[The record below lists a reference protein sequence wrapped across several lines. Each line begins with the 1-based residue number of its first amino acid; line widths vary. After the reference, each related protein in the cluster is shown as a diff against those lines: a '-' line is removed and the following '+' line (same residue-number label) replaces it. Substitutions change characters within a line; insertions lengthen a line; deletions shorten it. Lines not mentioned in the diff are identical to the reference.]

1 MLCPIAA
8 QLRRA
13 GCAFLIRAEP
23 RTSMVNRPSAIALFL
38 RDIRVEHTL
47 FALPFAYV
55 GAVMA
60 ARGVPT
66 WWQLLWITLA
76 VVGARTAAMAANR
89 YFDKEMD
96 AANPRTAKRAVA
108 SGKLPPAVMLWA
120 IGLGLALLVLS
131 AVMLNPLC
139 VKLLPLAALG
149 AIGYPLC
156 KRFTWTVH
164 FVLGAVDACAP
175 LGAYVAVAGTI
186 DTPALLLFL
195 AVTVWVAG
203 FDILYA
209 LMDLKFDLANG
220 VRSFPQAFGER
231 SARAWPVLLHGV
243 MVLALLEAGVLA
255 RAGWLYYA
263 GVVLAAAVTAYEQR
277 LIALAKDVFA
287 LNDRVFLTNMAF
299 SVGFLGTTL
308 ASYVAR

>member
-1 MLCPIAA
+1 
-8 QLRRA
+8 
-13 GCAFLIRAEP
+13 
-23 RTSMVNRPSAIALFL
+23 VNPVKLFL

-60 ARGVPT
+60 ARGLPA

-89 YFDKEMD
+89 YFDRDLDKLV
-96 AANPRTAKRAVA
+96 PRTAKRAVA
-108 SGKLPPAVMLWA
+108 SGALPASVMLWA
-120 IGLGLALLVLS
+120 IVAGIALLILS
-131 AVMLNPLC
+131 AAMLNPLC
-139 VKLLPLAALG
+139 LKLLPIAAVG
-149 AIGYPLC
+149 VIAYPLC

-186 DTPALLLFL
+186 TAPALLLFL

-209 LMDLKFDLANG
+209 LMDLDWDVNLG
-220 VRSFPQAFGER
+220 VRSFPVRFGVR
-231 SARAWPVLLHGV
+231 NARLWPVLLHV
-243 MVLALLEAGVLA
+243 TMTLALLGAGYLA
-255 RAGWLYYA
+255 HAGWLYYA
-263 GVVLAAAVTAYEQR
+263 GVALAAGVTFYEER
-277 LIALAKDVFA
+277 LIALANNVFV

-299 SVGFLGTTL
+299 SVAFLATTL
-308 ASYVAR
+308 ASYVTR

>member
-1 MLCPIAA
+1 MN
-8 QLRRA
+8 
-13 GCAFLIRAEP
+13 E
-23 RTSMVNRPSAIALFL
+23 VKLFL

-60 ARGVPT
+60 ARGLPA

-89 YFDKEMD
+89 YFDKDMD

-108 SGKLPPAVMLWA
+108 SGKLSPSVMIWA
-120 IGLGLALLVLS
+120 IVAGLALLVLS
-131 AVMLNPLC
+131 AAMLNPLC
-139 VKLLPLAALG
+139 LKLLPLAALG
-149 AIGYPLC
+149 AVGYPLL

-175 LGAYVAVAGTI
+175 LGAYVAITGTI
-186 DTPALLLFL
+186 TVPALLLFV

-209 LMDLKFDLANG
+209 LMDVRFDVAHD
-220 VRSFPQAFGER
+220 VRSFPQRFGES
-231 SARAWPVLLHGV
+231 SARVWPIVLHVV
-243 MVLALLEAGVLA
+243 MTLALLGAGLIA
-255 RAGWLYYA
+255 HASWLYYV
-263 GVVLAAAVTAYEQR
+263 GVALALAVTVYEER
-277 LIALAKDVFA
+277 LIALAKDVFV

-308 ASYVAR
+308 ASYLVG

>member
-1 MLCPIAA
+1 MNA
-8 QLRRA
+8 LR
-13 GCAFLIRAEP
+13 
-23 RTSMVNRPSAIALFL
+23 LFL

-60 ARGVPT
+60 AHGLPS

-89 YFDKEMD
+89 YFDRDMD

-108 SGKLPPAVMLWA
+108 SGKLPAAVMLWA
-120 IGLGLALLVLS
+120 IAGGLALLVVS
-131 AVMLNPLC
+131 AALLNPLC
-139 VKLLPLAALG
+139 LKLLPLAALG
-149 AIGYPLC
+149 AIFYPLC
-156 KRFTWTVH
+156 KRFTWLVH

-186 DTPALLLFL
+186 TVPALLLFV

-209 LMDLKFDLANG
+209 LMDVRFDLAND
-220 VRSFPQAFGER
+220 VRSFPQRFGER
-231 SARAWPVLLHGV
+231 SARVWPVVLHAV
-243 MVLALLEAGVLA
+243 MTLALLGAGIVA
-255 RAGWLYYA
+255 HAGWLYYA
-263 GVVLAAAVTAYEQR
+263 GVALALGVTLYEER
-277 LIALAKDVFA
+277 LIALAKDVFV
-287 LNDRVFLTNMAF
+287 LNDRVFLTNMGF
-299 SVGFLGTTL
+299 SVAFLVTTL

>member
-1 MLCPIAA
+1 
-8 QLRRA
+8 
-13 GCAFLIRAEP
+13 
-23 RTSMVNRPSAIALFL
+23 VNPLKLFL

-60 ARGVPT
+60 ARGLPA

-76 VVGARTAAMAANR
+76 VIGARTAAMAANR
-89 YFDKEMD
+89 YFDRDMD

-120 IGLGLALLVLS
+120 IAGGIVLLIVSAAL
-131 AVMLNPLC
+131 LNPLC
-139 VKLLPLAALG
+139 LKLLPLAALG
-149 AIGYPLC
+149 AVGYPLC
-156 KRFTWTVH
+156 KRFTWLVH

-175 LGAYVAVAGTI
+175 LGAYVAIAGRI
-186 DTPALLLFL
+186 DLPALLLFL

-209 LMDLKFDLANG
+209 LMDVRFDVANN
-220 VRSFPQAFGER
+220 VRSFPQRFGER
-231 SARAWPVLLHGV
+231 SARVWPVVLHLV
-243 MVLALLEAGVLA
+243 MTLALLAAGLVA
-255 RAGWLYYA
+255 HASWLYYA
-263 GVVLAAAVTAYEQR
+263 GVALALGVTVYEER
-277 LIALAKDVFA
+277 LIALAKDVFV
-287 LNDRVFLTNMAF
+287 LNDRVFLTNMGF
-299 SVGFLGTTL
+299 SVAFLGTTL

>member
-1 MLCPIAA
+1 MNAV
-8 QLRRA
+8 R
-13 GCAFLIRAEP
+13 
-23 RTSMVNRPSAIALFL
+23 LFL
-38 RDIRVEHTL
+38 RDIRVEHTT

-60 ARGVPT
+60 ARGLPA
-66 WWQLLWITLA
+66 WWQFVWITLA

-89 YFDKEMD
+89 YFDRDLD
-96 AANPRTAKRAVA
+96 AQVPRTAKRAVA
-108 SGKLPPAVMLWA
+108 SGKLPAAVMLWA
-120 IGLGLALLVLS
+120 IGAGIALLVLS

-149 AIGYPLC
+149 VIAYPLC

-175 LGAYVAVAGTI
+175 LGAYVAVAGTV
-186 DTPALLLFL
+186 TAPALLLFL

-209 LMDLKFDLANG
+209 LMDLDWDLTLG
-220 VRSFPQAFGER
+220 VRSFPVRFGVR
-231 SARAWPVLLHGV
+231 NARLWPVLLHAT
-243 MVLALLEAGVLA
+243 MTLALLGAGYLA
-255 RAGWLYYA
+255 QAGWLYYA
-263 GVVLAAAVTAYEQR
+263 GVALAAAVTFYEER
-277 LIALAKDVFA
+277 LIAFAKDVFV

-299 SVGFLGTTL
+299 SVAFLATTL

>member
-1 MLCPIAA
+1 MND
-8 QLRRA
+8 
-13 GCAFLIRAEP
+13 
-23 RTSMVNRPSAIALFL
+23 VKLFL

-60 ARGVPT
+60 ARGLPA

-89 YFDKEMD
+89 YFDKDMD

-108 SGKLPPAVMLWA
+108 SGKLSPAVMIWA
-120 IGLGLALLVLS
+120 IVAGLALLVLS
-131 AVMLNPLC
+131 AAMLNPLC
-139 VKLLPLAALG
+139 LKLLPLAALG
-149 AIGYPLC
+149 AVGYPLL
-156 KRFTWTVH
+156 KRFTWAVH

-175 LGAYVAVAGTI
+175 LGAYVAITGTI
-186 DTPALLLFL
+186 TVPALLLFL

-209 LMDLKFDLANG
+209 LMDLRFDVAND
-220 VRSFPQAFGER
+220 VRSFPQRFGES
-231 SARAWPVLLHGV
+231 SARVWPIVLHVV
-243 MVLALLEAGVLA
+243 MTLALLGAGLIA
-255 RAGWLYYA
+255 HASWLYYI
-263 GVVLAAAVTAYEQR
+263 GVAFALAVTVYEER
-277 LIALAKDVFA
+277 LIALAKDVFV

-308 ASYVAR
+308 ASYLVG